1 MRLRPSSSLLLLSL
15 PLSLLACTGKE
26 EAENKPPTCAIT
38 SPQDGAVY
46 LSGAEV
52 PLEAEIVDPEGQYVS
67 VYWTSTA
74 SGPIADG
81 ATTSAVLPDGS
92 QIITVQGLD
101 DHGDTCDASVT
112 VSVDVAPTLAVL
124 FPLDGQVV
132 ASSTAVGLSASVTDV
147 DDDAGDIV
155 VSWSDSVAGDL
166 GSASPGSDGTATV
179 VTELS
184 PAGAHTLTAT
194 ATDPAGATMSVSV
207 DVVVD
212 APPEAPVVTITP
224 TDPGADDELVASV
237 TTESYDPEG
246 DPVTYSWLWYADG
259 VLSSWS
265 TTDTLSATATT
276 RGQVWTARAVPN
288 DGVMDGV
295 AGEASATI
303 VNTPPQLVS
312 VSITPDPL
320 QTDDTAQAVVEVYD
334 ADGDEVSYVWTW
346 GVNGREVFT
355 GRDTLSGLNFRRDQV
370 VRVTVTPSDAEASG
384 EPVSAQLTVVNTP
397 PVPPTIEATPWAI
410 EELQDIVCAV
420 TVEPD
425 DGDTDAVALTFSWT
439 VDGVAFTDTTTTVYD
454 GDTIPAAAT
463 VAGETWTC
471 SVLSN
476 DGYEDGA
483 VVTSSTTVRTCAGGD
498 VSCPVADCQAALDG
512 GGSGG
517 DGLYWLDLDGIVDE
531 AWCDMTT
538 DGGGWTLA
546 ERSSDDGVDTFTWD
560 GRTSVDGTGS
570 ADGTADY
577 RGDSYAG
584 LGMVELMAMHAPS
597 GTWAAYAVGDGSPL
611 GMYLDDPATT
621 AWPMAAGTLA
631 AASTLCST
639 DLYLSVSDSTS
650 GHDSFGPTWDVDSG
664 AGCRTLP
671 GLYGGIGPDGDDPA
685 AEAGARGFAE
695 ALGLNTG
702 TAGAGENAVSIYVR

>member
-1 MRLRPSSSLLLLSL
+1 MRPPSSLLRLCL
-15 PLSLLACTGKE
+15 PLTLLACTGKE
-26 EAENKPPTCAIT
+26 EGENKPPTCAIT
-38 SPQDGAVY
+38 SPADGAVF
-46 LSGAEV
+46 LSGAKV
-52 PLEAEIVDPEGQYVS
+52 PLEAEVVDPEGQYVS

-74 SGPIADG
+74 SGPIAGG
-81 ATTSAVLPDGS
+81 ASTSAVLPDGS
-92 QIITVQGLD
+92 QILTVQGLD
-101 DHGDTCDASVT
+101 DHGDSCDASVT
-112 VSVDVAPTLAVL
+112 VSVDVAPTLTVL
-124 FPLDGQVV
+124 FPLDLQVV
-132 ASSTAVGLSASVTDV
+132 ASATALGLSASVADA
-147 DDDAGDIV
+147 DDDASAIV

-166 GSASPGSDGTATV
+166 GSASAGSDGTATV
-179 VTELS
+179 VTELG
-184 PAGAHTLTAT
+184 PAGPHTLTAT
-194 ATDPAGATMSVSV
+194 ATDPAGASVSVSV

-212 APPEAPVVTITP
+212 APPEAPVVTISP
-224 TDPGADDELVASV
+224 ESPGSDDVLVASIA
-237 TTESYDPEG
+237 TESYDPEG

-265 TTDTLSATATT
+265 TSDTLSATATT

-295 AGEASATI
+295 SGEASTTI

-320 QTDDTAQAVVEVYD
+320 RTDDTAEAVVEVYD
-334 ADGDEVSYVWTW
+334 ADGDEVSYTWTW

-355 GRDTLSGLNFRRDQV
+355 GRETLSGLNFRRDQV
-370 VRVTVTPSDAEASG
+370 VKVTVTPSDAESSG
-384 EPVSAQLTVVNTP
+384 EAVSAQLTVVNTA
-397 PVPPTIEATPWAI
+397 PVPPSIEATPWAI
-410 EELQDIVCAV
+410 EALQDIVCAV

-425 DGDTDAVALTFSWT
+425 DADNDAVGLTFSWT
-439 VDGVAFTDTTTTVYD
+439 VDGVAYADATTTVYE

-483 VVTSSTTVRTCAGGD
+483 VVSSSSTVRTCAGGD
-498 VSCPVADCQAALDG
+498 MTCPVADCQAALDG

-517 DGLYWLDLDGIVDE
+517 DGLYWLDLDGLVVD

-546 ERSSDDGVDTFTWD
+546 ERSSDDGVDSFTWD
-560 GRTSVDGTGS
+560 DRASVDVLGA
-570 ADGTADY
+570 ADGVGDY

-611 GMYLDDPATT
+611 GMYLDDPDATP
-621 AWPMAAGTLA
+621 WSMAAGTL
-631 AASTLCST
+631 SVSGTLCTT
-639 DLYLSVSDSTS
+639 DLYLSVADPTS

-671 GLYGGIGPDGDDPA
+671 GLYGGIGPDSDDPA
-685 AEAGARGFAE
+685 VEGGARGFAA

-702 TAGAGENAVSIYVR
+702 AAGAGENAVSIYVR